1 VFSSHAEDSDSDY
14 EDFTDDEEFQAPIDN
29 IDPFIFF
36 SDVMKAISLS
46 DPTRFHALSGSLDFE
61 HQALAHGLAQH
72 AEERRKE
79 IEKEAIEKAAAGG
92 VAAVH
97 Q

>member
-1 VFSSHAEDSDSDY
+1 
-14 EDFTDDEEFQAPIDN
+14 
-29 IDPFIFF
+29 
-36 SDVMKAISLS
+36 LS

>member
-1 VFSSHAEDSDSDY
+1 
-14 EDFTDDEEFQAPIDN
+14 
-29 IDPFIFF
+29 
-36 SDVMKAISLS
+36 
-46 DPTRFHALSGSLDFE
+46 LDFE

-79 IEKEAIEKAAAGG
+79 IEKEAMEKAAAGG